1 MIPLLLLLLIKDT
14 LATLR
19 LSDYNSS
26 FVGYPDVMLLGVQ
39 KGGTTSLYYLLV
51 KILKLYVNSGKKE
64 AHFFSFNFN
73 DDAFNNYITGFD
85 EMRSLDG
92 DLPTFDGSPSYFDIP
107 KAWDNI
113 KSLYSPECLR
123 QKKFILS
130 LREPVAREV
139 SWFHHYFGNGLRFN
153 DASADQNR
161 HLTFHERVQSITRW
175 SGIGN
180 YLQNIKNALKV
191 IHRDQLFI
199 VSFETLTGAEEQDTI
214 NRLLYFLGA
223 RPVYTRDPFF
233 PKRNTAEDHC
243 GEFCDK
249 PELHEIFCSD
259 LRILNET
266 YSKFNEGLLEFIN
279 SAPDRPPS
287 EPQFQPFSERLSEKC
302 IGDDGK
308 MMDFN

>member
-85 EMRSLDG
+85 EMRSLYG

-130 LREPVAREV
+130 LREPVAR
-139 SWFHHYFGNGLRFN
+139 
-153 DASADQNR
+153 
-161 HLTFHERVQSITRW
+161 
-175 SGIGN
+175 
-180 YLQNIKNALKV
+180 
-191 IHRDQLFI
+191 
-199 VSFETLTGAEEQDTI
+199 
-214 NRLLYFLGA
+214 
-223 RPVYTRDPFF
+223 
-233 PKRNTAEDHC
+233 
-243 GEFCDK
+243 
-249 PELHEIFCSD
+249 
-259 LRILNET
+259 
-266 YSKFNEGLLEFIN
+266 
-279 SAPDRPPS
+279 
-287 EPQFQPFSERLSEKC
+287 
-302 IGDDGK
+302 
-308 MMDFN
+308 